1 MRGFKGELSVAHSDR
16 NVLATDNSIYQW
28 MPQGAVFPSSVADLQ
43 LIARVANDTE
53 YRSVR
58 FTPRGGGTGTN
69 GQSLTD
75 GIVVD
80 VSRNMNRIL
89 EIDPQRGW
97 ARVEAGVVKDQLNA
111 ALLPYGLFFAPEL
124 STSNRATIGGMI
136 GTDASGQG
144 SCLYGKTRDHVLE
157 LTTVLLDGT
166 AWVSSPLDD
175 HALAAIEMRDDLV
188 GAVHR
193 TVASAHREN
202 VAAIAATFPKLNR
215 CLTGYDLDH
224 IRNPEGLFDLN
235 AILCGSEGTL
245 GFIAEAKLRVL
256 QLPRAR
262 ALVNVSYGSFD
273 AALRDAPNLV
283 AMNAAS
289 VETMDSLVLQ
299 LGRGDSS
306 WPKIASCFPNDPDG
320 LAAAL
325 NLVEFVAD
333 SEAELDERLA
343 NVGPALGVSSSDT
356 RRGYGVTRRAA
367 DIKNIWEMR
376 KRAAGMLGNVH
387 GDKRPIPFVEDTA
400 VPPERLADYI
410 GEFRDLLDR
419 RGLKY
424 GMFGHVDAGVLH
436 VRPAIDMKDPTQ
448 EVLIREIT
456 DEVVA
461 LTLKYGGLLWGEHG
475 KGLRSEYG
483 PSFFGPLYP
492 VLQRIKR
499 AFDPDNRLNPGKIAT
514 PFAEEL
520 LRIDGVATRG
530 QHDRQIAAPLREA
543 FGDTINCNG
552 NGACFNFDPS
562 DAMCPSWKATRDRR
576 HSPKGRAALM
586 REWLRLLGPA
596 QPHYAHFVEARW
608 TDFPRRVWNSLRAT
622 TGQSDFSHEV
632 KAAMDGCLACKS
644 CVGQC
649 PVKVNVPAFRSKFLA
664 AYYSRYLR
672 PIKDWLL
679 GLLEAVLPF
688 LAYVPGVYNSFV
700 TSKAG
705 AAALRSVGLVAIP
718 KLSGVRPEAMLARRG
733 IRLATPEAIRGLSTQ
748 ERSRSVV
755 IVQDAFTSYFE
766 TELIADLARLIEG
779 LGFKAWLA
787 PFRPNGK
794 PLQVTG
800 QLAKFTR
807 RATENT
813 EMLEVIASSGVVLVG
828 VDPSM
833 TLTYRTEY
841 VAALGGR
848 APKVLLP
855 QEWLRTALMGRKPVA
870 AEAGEYFLLPHCTER
885 TTAAGAVTDWQVVF
899 GMFGAK
905 LSVLAS
911 GCCGMAGTYGHD
923 RSHRDTSE

>member
-1 MRGFKGELSVAHSDR
+1 
-16 NVLATDNSIYQW
+16 
-28 MPQGAVFPSSVADLQ
+28 
-43 LIARVANDTE
+43 
-53 YRSVR
+53 
-58 FTPRGGGTGTN
+58 
-69 GQSLTD
+69 
-75 GIVVD
+75 
-80 VSRNMNRIL
+80 
-89 EIDPQRGW
+89 
-97 ARVEAGVVKDQLNA
+97 
-111 ALLPYGLFFAPEL
+111 
-124 STSNRATIGGMI
+124 MI

-283 AMNAAS
+283 ALNAAS

-461 LTLKYGGLLWGEHG
+461 LTLKYGGLLWGARQG
-475 KGLRSEYG
+475 TSIGVRA
-483 PSFFGPLYP
+483 
-492 VLQRIKR
+492 VL
-499 AFDPDNRLNPGKIAT
+499 L
-514 PFAEEL
+514 
-520 LRIDGVATRG
+520 
-530 QHDRQIAAPLREA
+530 
-543 FGDTINCNG
+543 
-552 NGACFNFDPS
+552 
-562 DAMCPSWKATRDRR
+562 
-576 HSPKGRAALM
+576 RAALPSAAADQA
-586 REWLRLLGPA
+586 RIRPGQPTQSGKDRDAFRRRASEDRWRRHAWPARPADRCPIAGSFWRHNQLQWQRRLL
-596 QPHYAHFVEARW
+596 Q
-608 TDFPRRVWNSLRAT
+608 
-622 TGQSDFSHEV
+622 
-632 KAAMDGCLACKS
+632 
-644 CVGQC
+644 
-649 PVKVNVPAFRSKFLA
+649 
-664 AYYSRYLR
+664 
-672 PIKDWLL
+672 
-679 GLLEAVLPF
+679 
-688 LAYVPGVYNSFV
+688 
-700 TSKAG
+700 
-705 AAALRSVGLVAIP
+705 LRSLGRDVSFLEGDA
-718 KLSGVRPEAMLARRG
+718 RP
-733 IRLATPEAIRGLSTQ
+733 
-748 ERSRSVV
+748 
-755 IVQDAFTSYFE
+755 
-766 TELIADLARLIEG
+766 
-779 LGFKAWLA
+779 A
-787 PFRPNGK
+787 PF
-794 PLQVTG
+794 T
-800 QLAKFTR
+800 
-807 RATENT
+807 
-813 EMLEVIASSGVVLVG
+813 
-828 VDPSM
+828 
-833 TLTYRTEY
+833 
-841 VAALGGR
+841 
-848 APKVLLP
+848 
-855 QEWLRTALMGRKPVA
+855 
-870 AEAGEYFLLPHCTER
+870 
-885 TTAAGAVTDWQVVF
+885 
-899 GMFGAK
+899 
-905 LSVLAS
+905 
-911 GCCGMAGTYGHD
+911 
-923 RSHRDTSE
+923 